1 MISIFEANQKD
12 IEQLKSFFQHYKIES
27 LIINRTENYIKYNHT
42 IVAKDDSKIIGTV
55 QWLIKEDPN
64 QGVVEIEEVNVIMS
78 YQKQGIGSKMMEFCL
93 GSIKKYFQENN
104 LKLRK
109 IYLFVSESNLA
120 AQKFYEKFGF
130 KKAAKINNLFS
141 DYGNELFY
149 VLDLNE

>member
-1 MISIFEANQKD
+1 MISISEANQKD
-12 IEQLKSFFQHYKIES
+12 IEQLKSFFQHYKIEN
-27 LIINRTENYIKYNHT
+27 LIINRTENYVKYNHT
-42 IVAKDDSKIIGTV
+42 VVAKDGPKIIGTI
-55 QWLIKEDPN
+55 QWIIKEDPS

-93 GSIKKYFQENN
+93 VSIKKYFQENN

-120 AQKFYEKFGF
+120 AQKFYEKFSF